1 VTPSE
6 PARFDRRTFGLGV
19 AALSAAAA
27 ITTTAGTPASATLSH
42 RVPRPV
48 TFDDTTLWDNTVDPL
63 KSYHVHGLAV
73 LPDDTILV
81 ATEGRH
87 EVCDAGPR
95 DLLVRRSEDGGTTW
109 KPTQTLVPSVD
120 GQSWGNPAFVVD
132 RTTGGIFLFYML
144 SILLPENTGCS
155 GDIGDLYMISS
166 ADNGRTWS
174 APQSMSG
181 LFDHFPYDW
190 ALHGPGPGHGIQL
203 DNGRLLLNCSHRRV
217 IIGNTVEQR
226 FYGVAS
232 IYSDDHGST
241 WQTTGEVP
249 VSVDY
254 PINEA
259 RVLQRSD
266 GTVLVNGR
274 AASGGNRQRIV
285 AVSNDRGLTWSPPRL
300 DGSTGTFNAVD
311 ASLLRYT
318 GGPRGSERHGR
329 PEVDRVLFSRP
340 DSPVRTNMTVSISYD
355 EAHSFRYSRVI
366 NEGRS
371 YYSELARLSDGTI
384 LLVYGCDGDNPSFP
398 RRVAICRFSLEWLT
412 SGRDSLQSGPRLDER
427 VVDLAT
433 GARAYD
439 GTVVS
444 VADPVARQG
453 SRVVFTPNRTGAYVE
468 YTVDVRQPGSYEL
481 LLRYFRAA
489 AGGLVTVTVDGHR
502 PSTALLDTTADR
514 ADGYDVAQLGTVK
527 LKAGR
532 RKIRFTASGPGRG
545 GGTLVSLDALSLIDA
560 PTSADVRD
568 EIVVDND
575 ELGYEVVSGA
585 AWTAGTGVPGYR
597 GGNYRSVPAG
607 AGERSVRWRLVVP
620 RDGDYEVQ
628 VSHTAHENRASN
640 GPFTITHAGGT
651 SVVRVDQRV
660 PGVPEPRGG
669 SWVSLGRYH
678 LAEGLTTI
686 ELSNDAN
693 GVVVADAVRLLR

>member
-1 VTPSE
+1 MAQPDPQHTHIG
-6 PARFDRRTFGLGV
+6 RRTFGIGV
-19 AALSAAAA
+19 AAASLAAA
-27 ITTTAGTPASATLSH
+27 IGTTAPAASAATA
-42 RVPRPV
+42 RRRPV
-48 TFDDTTLWDNTVDPL
+48 SFDDTTLWDNTVDPL
-63 KSYHVHGLAV
+63 ESYHVHGLTV

-95 DLLVRRSEDGGTTW
+95 DLLVRRSHDGGDTW
-109 KPTQTLVPSVD
+109 EQTQTLVASVG

-144 SILLPENTGCS
+144 SVRLPENTGCS

-166 ADNGRTWS
+166 ADGGRTWS
-174 APQSMSG
+174 EPREMSG

-226 FYGVAS
+226 YYGVAS
-232 IYSDDHGST
+232 IYSDDHGET
-241 WQTTGEVP
+241 WQTTSEVP

-259 RVLQRSD
+259 RVVQRSD

-285 AVSNDRGLTWSPPRL
+285 SVSADRGLTWSPPRL

-318 GGPRGSERHGR
+318 GGPGTS
-329 PEVDRVLFSRP
+329 EVDRVLFSRP
-340 DSPVRTNMTVSISYD
+340 DSPVRTNLTVSVSYD

-398 RRVAICRFSLEWLT
+398 RRVAVCRFSLEWLT
-412 SGRDSLQSGPRLDER
+412 HGRDGLHKGPRYDER
-427 VVDLAT
+427 LVDLST
-433 GARAYD
+433 GAYASG
-439 GTVVS
+439 GTMS
-444 VADPVARQG
+444 TVADPVARGG
-453 SRVVFTPNRTGAYVE
+453 SRAVFTPDRTGAHVE
-468 YTVDVRQPGSYEL
+468 YTVDVRRSGSYEL

-489 AGGLVTVTVDGHR
+489 AGGLVTVTVNGRR
-502 PSTALLDTTADR
+502 PRTAVLDTTADR
-514 ADGYDVAQLGTVK
+514 ADGYDIAQLGTVD

-532 RKIRFTASGPGRG
+532 HRIRFTASGAGRG

-560 PTSADVRD
+560 PSQADVRD
-568 EIVVDND
+568 EVVVDND
-575 ELGYEVVSGA
+575 ELGYEVAGGA
-585 AWTAGTGVPGYR
+585 WSAGTSVAGYR
-597 GGNYRSVPAG
+597 GGNYRSAPAG
-607 AGERSVRWRLVVP
+607 AGERVVRWRLVVP
-620 RDGDYEVQ
+620 HDGDYEVQ

-640 GPFTITHAGGT
+640 APFTITHAGGT

-660 PGVPEPRGG
+660 PGVTEPRGG
-669 SWVSLGRYH
+669 SWVSLGTYRM
-678 LAEGLTTI
+678 AEGLTTI
-686 ELSNDAN
+686 ELSNAAD
-693 GVVVADAVRLLR
+693 GVVIADAVRLLR

>member
-1 VTPSE
+1 VSPSE

-27 ITTTAGTPASATLSH
+27 VTTSAGTPASASPSH
-42 RVPRPV
+42 RNPQPV
-48 TFDDTTLWDNTVDPL
+48 QFDDTTLWDNTVDPL

-95 DLLVRRSEDGGTTW
+95 DLLVRRSEDGGDTW
-109 KPTQTLVPSVD
+109 ESTQTLVASVD

-166 ADNGRTWS
+166 GDNGRTWS
-174 APQSMSG
+174 EPKSMSG

-226 FYGVAS
+226 YYGVAS
-232 IYSDDHGST
+232 IYSDDHGAT
-241 WQTTGEVP
+241 WQATGEVP

-285 AVSNDRGLTWSPPRL
+285 AVSKDRGLTWSPPRL

-318 GGPRGSERHGR
+318 GGPRGHGR
-329 PEVDRVLFSRP
+329 PDVDRVLFSRP

-412 SGRDSLQSGPRLDER
+412 KGRDSLHRGPRLDER
-427 VVDLAT
+427 IVDLAG

-439 GTVVS
+439 GTVAA

-453 SRVVFTPNRTGAYVE
+453 SRVVFTPNRTGAYIE
-468 YTVDVRQPGSYEL
+468 YTVDVRRRASYEL
-481 LLRYFRAA
+481 LLRYFRPA
-489 AGGLVTVTVDGHR
+489 AGGLVTVTVDGKQLG
-502 PSTALLDTTADR
+502 TAVLDTTADR
-514 ADGYDVAQLGTVK
+514 ADGYDVARLGAVE
-527 LKAGR
+527 LKNGR
-532 RKIRFTASGPGRG
+532 HKIRFTASGPGRG
-545 GGTLVSLDALSLIDA
+545 GGTLVSLDSLSLLQA
-560 PTSADVRD
+560 PWSADTSD
-568 EIVVDND
+568 EVVVDND
-575 ELGYEVVSGA
+575 ELGYLTIRGA
-585 AWTAGTGVPGYR
+585 AWAAGTGVPGYR

-607 AGERSVRWRLVVP
+607 TGERAVGWRLVVP
-620 RDGDYEVQ
+620 RDGEYEVQ

-640 GPFTITHAGGT
+640 APYTITHQGGT

-660 PGVPEPRGG
+660 AGVPEPRGG
-669 SWVSLGRYH
+669 SWVSLGKYR
-678 LAEGLTTI
+678 LAAGLTTI
-686 ELSNDAN
+686 ELSNDTD
-693 GVVVADAVRLLR
+693 GVVVADAVRLRL

>member
-1 VTPSE
+1 MAQPDPKHTHIG
-6 PARFDRRTFGLGV
+6 RRTFGIGV
-19 AALSAAAA
+19 AAASLAAA
-27 ITTTAGTPASATLSH
+27 IGTAAPAAGATTA
-42 RVPRPV
+42 RRRPV
-48 TFDDTTLWDNTVDPL
+48 AFDDTTLWDNTVDPL
-63 KSYHVHGLAV
+63 ESYHVHGLTV

-95 DLLVRRSEDGGTTW
+95 DLLVRRSEDGGDTW
-109 KPTQTLVPSVD
+109 EQTRTLVASAG

-132 RTTGGIFLFYML
+132 RTTGGVFLFYML

-166 ADNGRTWS
+166 ADGGRTWS
-174 APQSMSG
+174 EPREMSG

-226 FYGVAS
+226 YYGVAS
-232 IYSDDHGST
+232 IYSDDHGQT
-241 WQTTGEVP
+241 WQATGEVP

-259 RVLQRSD
+259 RVVQRSD

-285 AVSNDRGLTWSPPRL
+285 AVSADRGLTWSPPRL

-318 GGPRGSERHGR
+318 GGPGSS
-329 PEVDRVLFSRP
+329 EVDRVLFSRP
-340 DSPVRTNMTVSISYD
+340 DSPVRTNMTVSVSYD

-412 SGRDSLQSGPRLDER
+412 HGRDGLRRGPRYDER
-427 VVDLAT
+427 LVDLST
-433 GARAYD
+433 GAHASG
-439 GTVVS
+439 GTVSIVTD
-444 VADPVARQG
+444 AVARGG
-453 SRVVFTPNRTGAYVE
+453 SRAVFTPDQAGAHVE
-468 YTVDVRQPGSYEL
+468 YTVDVRRPGSYEL

-489 AGGLVTVTVDGHR
+489 AGGLVTVTVDGRR
-502 PSTALLDTTADR
+502 PRTAVLDTTADR
-514 ADGYDVAQLGTVK
+514 ADGYDVARLGTVG

-532 RKIRFTASGPGRG
+532 HKIRFTASGAGRG
-545 GGTLVSLDALSLIDA
+545 GGTLVSLDTLSLIGA
-560 PTSADVRD
+560 PSQADVRD
-568 EIVVDND
+568 EVVVDND
-575 ELGYEVVSGA
+575 ELGYQVVSGT
-585 AWTAGTGVPGYR
+585 WSAGTSVAGYR
-597 GGNYRSVPAG
+597 GGNYRSAPAG
-607 AGERSVRWRLVVP
+607 TGERVVRWRPVVP
-620 RDGDYEVQ
+620 HDGDYEVQ
-628 VSHTAHENRASN
+628 VSHTAHENRASDA
-640 GPFTITHAGGT
+640 PFTIIHAGGT

-660 PGVPEPRGG
+660 PGVTEPRGG
-669 SWVSLGRYH
+669 SWVSLGTYRMT
-678 LAEGLTTI
+678 EGPATI
-686 ELSNDAN
+686 ELSNAAN

>member
-1 VTPSE
+1 MQHP
-6 PARFDRRTFGLGV
+6 PIGRRTFGLGM
-19 AALSAAAA
+19 AAASLAAA
-27 ITTTAGTPASATLSH
+27 IGTAAPASAATA
-42 RVPRPV
+42 RRRPDL
-48 TFDDTTLWDNTVDPL
+48 FDETTLWDNTVDPL

-95 DLLVRRSEDGGTTW
+95 DLLVRRSNDGGDTW
-109 KPTQTLVPSVD
+109 EQTQTLVASVD

-132 RTTGGIFLFYML
+132 RTTGKIFLFYML

-166 ADNGRTWS
+166 ADGGRTWS
-174 APQSMSG
+174 EPREMSG

-203 DNGRLLLNCSHRRV
+203 DDGRLLLNCSHRRV

-232 IYSDDHGST
+232 IYSDDHGET
-241 WQTTGEVP
+241 WQSTAEVP
-249 VSVDY
+249 VSVAY

-259 RVLQRSD
+259 RVVQRSD

-274 AASGGNRQRIV
+274 AAAGGNRQRIV
-285 AVSNDRGLTWSPPRL
+285 SVSADRGLTWSPPRL

-318 GGPRGSERHGR
+318 GGPGTSD
-329 PEVDRVLFSRP
+329 VSRVLFSRP

-355 EAHSFRYSRVI
+355 EAHAFRYSRVI

-412 SGRDSLQSGPRLDER
+412 SGRDSLRKGPRYDEHL
-427 VVDLAT
+427 VDLAT
-433 GARAYD
+433 GAHVSG
-439 GTVVS
+439 GTVS
-444 VADPVARQG
+444 IVADPVARNG
-453 SRVVFTPNRTGAYVE
+453 SRAVFAPDTTGAYVE
-468 YTVDVRQPGSYEL
+468 YTLDVARQGSYEL

-489 AGGLVTVTVDGHR
+489 AGGLVTVTVDGRHPR
-502 PSTALLDTTADR
+502 TAMLDTTADR
-514 ADGYDVAQLGTVK
+514 ADGYDVAQLGTVG
-527 LKAGR
+527 LRAGR
-532 RKIRFTASGPGRG
+532 HKIRFTASGTGRG
-545 GGTLVSLDALSLIDA
+545 GGTLISLDALSLIDA
-560 PTSADVRD
+560 PSQADARD
-568 EIVVDND
+568 EVVVDND
-575 ELGYEVVSGA
+575 ELGYAVVSGT
-585 AWTAGTGVPGYR
+585 WSAGTGVAGYR
-597 GGNYRSVPAG
+597 GGNYRSAPAG
-607 AGERSVRWRLVVP
+607 TGERVVRWRLVVP
-620 RDGDYEVQ
+620 RTGDYEVQ
-628 VSHTAHENRASN
+628 ASHTAHENRASN
-640 GPFTITHAGGT
+640 APFTITHAGGT
-651 SVVRVDQRV
+651 SVVRVDQRA
-660 PGVPEPRGG
+660 PGVTEPRGG
-669 SWVSLGRYH
+669 SWVSLGMYRMT
-678 LAEGLTTI
+678 AGVTTI
-686 ELSNDAN
+686 ELSNAAD
-693 GVVVADAVRLLR
+693 GVVIADAVRLLPKASTGI

>member
-1 VTPSE
+1 MT
-6 PARFDRRTFGLGV
+6 
-19 AALSAAAA
+19 AAAA
-27 ITTTAGTPASATLSH
+27 LDTAGGLPANATAARST
-42 RVPRPV
+42 R
-48 TFDDTTLWDNTVDPL
+48 TFDETTLWDNTVDPL
-63 KSYHVHGLAV
+63 NSYHVHGLTV

-95 DLLVRRSEDGGTTW
+95 DLVLRRSEDGGDTW
-109 KPTQTLVPSVD
+109 EPTQTLVASVE

-144 SILLPENTGCS
+144 SIRLPENTTCS

-166 ADNGRTWS
+166 ADGGRTWT
-174 APQSMSG
+174 APRAMSG

-203 DNGRLLLNCSHRRV
+203 DTGRLLLNCSHRRV
-217 IIGNTVEQR
+217 IIGNTVDQR

-232 IYSDDHGST
+232 IYSDDHGAN
-241 WQTTGEVP
+241 WQATAEVP
-249 VSVDY
+249 VSVAY

-259 RVLQRSD
+259 RLVQRSD

-274 AASGGNRQRIV
+274 AAAGGNRQRIV
-285 AVSNDRGLTWSPPRL
+285 AVSTDRGLTWSPPRL

-311 ASLLRYT
+311 ASMLRYS
-318 GGPRGSERHGR
+318 GGPGASDRPGR

-340 DSPVRTNMTVSISYD
+340 DSPVRTNMTVSVSYD

-371 YYSELARLSDGTI
+371 YYSELGRLSDGTI

-412 SGRDSLQSGPRLDER
+412 SGRDSLQAGPRLDER
-427 VVDLAT
+427 IVDLAT
-433 GARAYD
+433 GARAHD
-439 GTVVS
+439 GTLAD
-444 VADPVARQG
+444 VADPVARHG
-453 SRVVFTPNRTGAYVE
+453 SRVVFTPNQTGAYVE
-468 YTVDVRQPGSYEL
+468 YTVDVRRSASYQL
-481 LLRYFRAA
+481 LLRYFRSAD
-489 AGGLVTVTVDGHR
+489 GGLVTVTINGKR
-502 PSTALLDTTADR
+502 PRTAVLDTTADR
-514 ADGYDVAQLGTVK
+514 ADGYDVAHLGAVE
-527 LKAGR
+527 LEPGEC
-532 RKIRFTASGPGRG
+532 KIRFAASGPGRG
-545 GGTLVSLDALSLIDA
+545 GGSLVSLDSLSLVNA
-560 PTSADVRD
+560 PWPADVRD
-568 EIVVDND
+568 EVVVDND
-575 ELGYEVVSGA
+575 ELGYGTIRGA
-585 AWTAGTGVPGYR
+585 AWSAGTGVPGYR
-597 GGNYRSVPAG
+597 GGNYRSAPAG
-607 AGERSVRWRLVVP
+607 AGERAVQWRLVVP
-620 RDGDYEVQ
+620 RDGEYEVQ

-640 GPFTITHAGGT
+640 APYTITHTGGT

-660 PGVPEPRGG
+660 AGVPEPRGG
-669 SWVSLGRYH
+669 SWVSLGRYR

-686 ELSNDAN
+686 ELSNDAD